1 MKKEKNTIYLTL
13 PKDCHSFLKDKKTFN
28 DLCRLLLS
36 TENAYLSIMLEE
48 ENYNE
53 VKKLFKE
60 DDLFFKE
67 VSNKAFRFT
76 SIFGFVFISNK

>member
-1 MKKEKNTIYLTL
+1 MKKETSTIYLTL

-36 TENAYLSIMLEE
+36 TEETYLSVVLEE

-53 VKKLFKE
+53 IKNFFKE

-67 VSNKAFRFT
+67 VSDRTFRFT